1 MSKLSKAGPMS
12 TEALPRA
19 ATPGTKSI
27 SGTGAKPVSTIL
39 VIDDDNIA
47 RSLVRE
53 LLAPS
58 WRVIELGS
66 PIGATRTASAEQV
79 DVVLLDVLMPNLRGD
94 MVAKLFRNNARLR
107 HVGVILISG
116 CAVQELEGMGAD
128 CGADAVLSKGNL
140 RHELIPTVARVCSEA
155 RRRAEGK

>member
-1 MSKLSKAGPMS
+1 MPKMTTEQGSRDAAG
-12 TEALPRA
+12 
-19 ATPGTKSI
+19 GTKVQP
-27 SGTGAKPVSTIL
+27 AVL

-58 WRVIELGS
+58 CRVVELSS
-66 PIGATRTASAEQV
+66 PIGATRTASAESV

-94 MVAKLFRNNARLR
+94 MVAKLFRNNPRLR

-116 CAVQELEGMGAD
+116 CAVEELAEMGAE
-128 CGADAVLSKGNL
+128 CGADAVLSKRNL
-140 RHELIPTVARVCSEA
+140 RHELVPTVARVSSQS
-155 RRRAEGK
+155 RRRAPEAK